1 MLKINK
7 IGILYKALVQCI
19 YQILIYIMVNLK
31 MVNFMV
37 NNLLILGL
45 NKKSNTKDNI
55 KMV

>member
-7 IGILYKALVQCI
+7 IGILYKALVQWI
-19 YQILIYIMVNLK
+19 YKVLIYIMANLK

-45 NKKSNTKDNI
+45 NKKSNSKDNI